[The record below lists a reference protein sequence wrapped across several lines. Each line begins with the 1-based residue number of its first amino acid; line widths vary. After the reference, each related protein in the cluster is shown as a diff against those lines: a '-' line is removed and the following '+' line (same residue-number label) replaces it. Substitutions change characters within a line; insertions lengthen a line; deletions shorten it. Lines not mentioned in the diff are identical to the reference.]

1 VFAQH
6 FGIRPW
12 ETGLLSVE
20 DFEALID
27 FAEEHIINQG
37 R

>member
-1 VFAQH
+1 MFAVH

-12 ETGLLSVE
+12 EIGLLSVE
-20 DFEALID
+20 DFEALIN